1 MFLVVR
7 SLGACAVIAVTI
19 GHACLTARSLARPLA
34 RPLCTALC
42 RSRLVAS
49 AIVCTAMH
57 PMHFA
62 ACCCIAPPTSM
73 LPMYHVS
80 TCDRTQPL
88 PSPLFLSSSSSFFSR
103 ILHSYSPSF
112 GILLL
117 LLVPPKQLL
126 LFSSLS
132 SSCNFLRA
140 PCDIS
145 LFLYL
150 YILANKPYCF
160 LLLLFTFHSVDR
172 SLCFTLRAPL
182 SDVRFFVSFPM
193 LASSSSH
200 FTSHLHLSFS
210 IILHPLLRCLLSP
223 SWHLQT
229 LTYLL
234 LCFLHPTLFLS
245 RNHPVRYLI

>member
-172 SLCFTLRAPL
+172 FASPCELLFRMSDFLCHSRCLRLLPLISLPISTFR
-182 SDVRFFVSFPM
+182 S
-193 LASSSSH
+193 
-200 FTSHLHLSFS
+200 LSFS
-210 IILHPLLRCLLSP
+210 IRFFAVYFPLPGIFRHLPTSYFAFCTPPFSCHVIIL
-223 SWHLQT
+223 
-229 LTYLL
+229 Y
-234 LCFLHPTLFLS
+234 
-245 RNHPVRYLI
+245 VI